1 MLNIYNTDLKTNKFE
16 KIKEFKPGSWI
27 SLVNPTEEEIKL
39 VCSNLNIE
47 DEFIKYPLDYE
58 EQARI
63 DVEDDMTLFVIDV
76 PVIEEDKEGKSY
88 STMPLGLI
96 VVRDEF
102 FITVSLKKNRV
113 IDSFEKGRVKGMY
126 TYKKTRF
133 VLQILYLNASFFLT
147 DQKRINKNSE
157 NTVGILKK
165 TMKNEELIQLLNL
178 ENSLVYITTSL
189 KSNELVMEKTARG
202 KILKSY
208 EEDDEILED
217 AIIENRQAMEMG
229 KIYSDI
235 LNTTMDASASIISNN
250 LNVVM
255 KFLAAI
261 TIVLSIPTLIASI
274 YGMNVPLPFATNP
287 HGFAIVIGM
296 SILISVGAFIWL
308 RRRDML

>member
-147 DQKRINKNSE
+147 
-157 NTVGILKK
+157 
-165 TMKNEELIQLLNL
+165 
-178 ENSLVYITTSL
+178 
-189 KSNELVMEKTARG
+189 
-202 KILKSY
+202 
-208 EEDDEILED
+208 
-217 AIIENRQAMEMG
+217 
-229 KIYSDI
+229 
-235 LNTTMDASASIISNN
+235 
-250 LNVVM
+250 
-255 KFLAAI
+255 
-261 TIVLSIPTLIASI
+261 
-274 YGMNVPLPFATNP
+274 
-287 HGFAIVIGM
+287 
-296 SILISVGAFIWL
+296 
-308 RRRDML
+308 

>member
-1 MLNIYNTDLKTNKFE
+1 MLNIYNTDLETNKFE

-126 TYKKTRF
+126 TYKKTRL

-147 DQKRINKNSE
+147 DLKRINKNAE

-255 KFLAAI
+255 RFLTEI
-261 TIVLSIPTLIASI
+261 KIVL
-274 YGMNVPLPFATNP
+274 
-287 HGFAIVIGM
+287 
-296 SILISVGAFIWL
+296 
-308 RRRDML
+308 